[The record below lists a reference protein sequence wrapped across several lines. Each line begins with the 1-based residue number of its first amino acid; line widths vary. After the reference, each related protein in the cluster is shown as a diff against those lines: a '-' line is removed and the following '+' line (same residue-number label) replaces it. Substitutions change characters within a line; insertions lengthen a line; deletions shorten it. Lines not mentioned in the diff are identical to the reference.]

1 MLLSVCHSSAWTL
14 CPHLKAK
21 RVLHTETQWDCH
33 HAVVVS
39 GHVLVQELWKVNFL
53 NVSLFLCHMSHDSNC
68 CFQSPGPEKTQ
79 NKSKE
84 TSPVLLCTETL
95 PDGNFSELLESNA
108 DTEQTRAQNNADS
121 VEQHQRH
128 PPKFLSGRQASL
140 PDVPSSS
147 GMLGLHRPV
156 SDPGLP
162 GK

>member
-1 MLLSVCHSSAWTL
+1 MQFL
-14 CPHLKAK
+14 
-21 RVLHTETQWDCH
+21 
-33 HAVVVS
+33 
-39 GHVLVQELWKVNFL
+39 FL
-53 NVSLFLCHMSHDSNC
+53 NVFLSSSYKNHISVSAFLCQMSHTSNC
-68 CFQSPGPEKTQ
+68 CPQSPGPEKAQ

-95 PDGNFSELLESNA
+95 PDGNFAGLLENDE
-108 DTEQTRAQNNADS
+108 DTEQTHAQNNVDS
-121 VEQHQRH
+121 VEHHQRQ
-128 PPKFLSGRQASL
+128 PPRFPSGRQASL